1 MRSLCRPFADEG
13 VELHSESPRPDT
25 QAAVRNLAYLL
36 YQPYKLLIFFPVV
49 ILSTNVLG
57 ALIVVA
63 VTLGLVGIA
72 GKLPVLWARINTLAA
87 PSRVRV
93 SGREH
98 IVAGQSYVV
107 VANHQSHFDIPA
119 IYGWLGIDIR
129 WVMKMELRKIPVL
142 GLACEKLGHVY
153 IDRSSSHRA
162 QSSINAAKSQLHGG
176 TSIFFF
182 PEGTRS
188 LDGRLLPFKK
198 GAFKLAK
205 ELNLPI
211 LPVTILGTHEILP
224 AKTLN
229 MFPGAVELVVHPPIP
244 MTADSTQE
252 SLMAQA
258 RERIQSAL

>member
-1 MRSLCRPFADEG
+1 M
-13 VELHSESPRPDT
+13 HSESPRPDS
-25 QAAVRNLAYLL
+25 QDSIRNLAWLL
-36 YQPYKLLIFFPVV
+36 YQPYKLLIYLPVI

-57 ALIVVA
+57 ALIVVT
-63 VTLGLVGIA
+63 VTLGFIRIGRE
-72 GKLPVLWARINTLAA
+72 LPVLWARINALAA
-87 PSRVRV
+87 LSTVRVR
-93 SGREH
+93 GRNH
-98 IVAGQSYVV
+98 IVAGQSCVV
-107 VANHQSHFDIPA
+107 VANHQSHFDILA

-129 WVMKMELRKIPVL
+129 WVMKMELRKVPVL

-153 IDRSSSHRA
+153 IDRSDSARA
-162 QSSINAAKSQLHGG
+162 QASINAAKSQLKNG

-211 LPVTILGTHEILP
+211 LPVTITGSHDVLP

-229 MFPGAVELVVHPPIP
+229 LFPGTIDITIHPLIHLD
-244 MTADSTQE
+244 ADSSEE
-252 SLMAQA
+252 SLLAQA
-258 RERIQSAL
+258 REVIQSAL

>member
-1 MRSLCRPFADEG
+1 M
-13 VELHSESPRPDT
+13 
-25 QAAVRNLAYLL
+25 RNLAYLL
-36 YQPYKLLIFFPVV
+36 YQPYKLLVFLPIV

-57 ALIVVA
+57 MLIVAA
-63 VTLGLVGIA
+63 VSLGFTRLG
-72 GKLPVLWARINTLAA
+72 GKLPVLWARINALAA
-87 PSRVRV
+87 PSKVRV

-98 IVAGQSYVV
+98 VVPGQSYVV
-107 VANHQSHFDIPA
+107 VANHQSHFDILA

-129 WVMKMELRKIPVL
+129 WVMKMELRKVPVL

-153 IDRSSSHRA
+153 IDRSNSHRA
-162 QSSINAAKSQLHGG
+162 QASIDAAKSQLKNG

-211 LPVTILGTHEILP
+211 LPVTIRGSHDILP

-229 MFPGAVELVVHPPIP
+229 LFPGAMDIIIHPPILLDG
-244 MTADSTQE
+244 DSTEE
-252 SLMAQA
+252 SLLQQA

>member
-1 MRSLCRPFADEG
+1 MI
-13 VELHSESPRPDT
+13 
-25 QAAVRNLAYLL
+25 RNLAYLL
-36 YQPYKLLIFFPVV
+36 YQPYKLLVFLPIV

-57 ALIVVA
+57 MLIVAA
-63 VTLGLVGIA
+63 VSLGFTRFG
-72 GKLPVLWARINTLAA
+72 GKLPVLWARINALAT

-98 IVAGQSYVV
+98 VVPGQSYVV
-107 VANHQSHFDIPA
+107 VANHQSHFDILA

-129 WVMKMELRKIPVL
+129 WVMKMELRKVPVL

-153 IDRSSSHRA
+153 IDRSNSRRA
-162 QSSINAAKSQLHGG
+162 QASIDAAKSQLKNG

-211 LPVTILGTHEILP
+211 LPVTIRGSHDILP

-229 MFPGAVELVVHPPIP
+229 LFPGAMDIIIHPPILLGD
-244 MTADSTQE
+244 DSTEE
-252 SLMAQA
+252 SLLVQA

>member
-1 MRSLCRPFADEG
+1 MI
-13 VELHSESPRPDT
+13 
-25 QAAVRNLAYLL
+25 RNLAFLL
-36 YQPYKLLIFFPVV
+36 YQPYKLLVFLPIV

-57 ALIVVA
+57 ALIVVM
-63 VTLGLVGIA
+63 VTLGFTRFA
-72 GKLPVLWARINTLAA
+72 QKLPVLWARINALAA
-87 PSRVRV
+87 PSVVRV

-98 IVAGQSYVV
+98 AAPGQSYVV
-107 VANHQSHFDIPA
+107 VANHQSHFDILA

-129 WVMKMELRKIPVL
+129 WVMKMELRKVPVL

-153 IDRSSSHRA
+153 IDRSNSQRA
-162 QSSINAAKSQLHGG
+162 QASIDAAKSQLKNG

-198 GAFKLAK
+198 GAFKLAR

-211 LPVTILGTHEILP
+211 LPVTITGSHDILP

-229 MFPGAVELVVHPPIP
+229 LFPGTMDIIVHPPIQLD
-244 MTADSTQE
+244 ASSTEE
-252 SLMAQA
+252 SLLAQA
-258 RERIQSAL
+258 KEVIQSAL

>member
-1 MRSLCRPFADEG
+1 MM
-13 VELHSESPRPDT
+13 
-25 QAAVRNLAYLL
+25 RNLAYLL
-36 YQPYKLLIFFPVV
+36 YQPYKLLVFLPIV

-57 ALIVVA
+57 MLIVAA
-63 VTLGLVGIA
+63 VSLGFTRLG
-72 GKLPVLWARINTLAA
+72 GKLPVLWARINALAA
-87 PSRVRV
+87 PSKVRV
-93 SGREH
+93 SGHEQ
-98 IVAGQSYVV
+98 VVPGQSYVV
-107 VANHQSHFDIPA
+107 VANHQSHFDILA

-129 WVMKMELRKIPVL
+129 WVMKMELRKVPVL

-153 IDRSSSHRA
+153 IDRSNSHRA
-162 QSSINAAKSQLHGG
+162 QASIDAAKSQLKNG

-211 LPVTILGTHEILP
+211 LPVTIRGSHDILP

-229 MFPGAVELVVHPPIP
+229 LFPGAMDIIMHPPILLDS
-244 MTADSTQE
+244 DSTEE
-252 SLMAQA
+252 SLLLQA